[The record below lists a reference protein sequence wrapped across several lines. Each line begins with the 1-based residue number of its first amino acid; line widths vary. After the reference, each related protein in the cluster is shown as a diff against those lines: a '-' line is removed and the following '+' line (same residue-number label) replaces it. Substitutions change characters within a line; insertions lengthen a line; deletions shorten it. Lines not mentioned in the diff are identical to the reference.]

1 MEDFRLL
8 LQQTLTPI
16 ALISGVGL
24 LLLSMI
30 NRYNHAI
37 DRVRYLIKEKKGLS
51 KGETDK
57 IDRSIQII
65 YQRCRMM
72 RNAIFCI
79 VLSIAASGAMILVI
93 ALEGFIPYDLF
104 QLKAL
109 LLISAIALIVV
120 ATLMFV
126 AETTYSLKALKIE
139 LEE

>member
-37 DRVRYLIKEKKGLS
+37 DRVRYLIKEKKSLPQ
-51 KGETDK
+51 GETDK

-79 VLSIAASGAMILVI
+79 ALSIAASGAMILTI
-93 ALEGFIPYDLF
+93 ALEGFISSDLF
-104 QLKAL
+104 TLKAL

-126 AETTYSLKALKIE
+126 TETTYSLKALKIE